1 MPVKPIRDLFSGH
14 SDVYEKYRPD
24 YPPSLYQAILQY
36 TPGRGKYWDCATGN
50 GQVARVLAGHFKQA
64 CATDI
69 SKNQLEKAPVM
80 ANLTYKVS
88 RAEDTGFEANTFDL
102 ITVAQAIHWF
112 DITAFLEEARRV
124 GRAGCT
130 LAVWGYGQVRFGG
143 VLDDHIEHFYR
154 EVVGPYWAGE
164 RAHIDSAYADIDFNL
179 NEEADLGNHRIEKAM
194 NLQSLR
200 GYLTSWS
207 SVQNYIRK
215 HGDNPVDP
223 FIETLGRHWK
233 GDAEKI
239 AVFPLFG
246 KMGRLGK

>member
-1 MPVKPIRDLFSGH
+1 MKPIRDLFSGH

-50 GQVARVLAGHFKQA
+50 GQVARELACHFKQA
-64 CATDI
+64 YATDI

-130 LAVWGYGQVRFGG
+130 LAVWGYGQIRFGG

-194 NLQSLR
+194 NLESLR

-215 HGDNPVDP
+215 QRHNPVDP

-233 GDAEKI
+233 GEAEKI

>member
-1 MPVKPIRDLFSGH
+1 
-14 SDVYEKYRPD
+14 
-24 YPPSLYQAILQY
+24 
-36 TPGRGKYWDCATGN
+36 
-50 GQVARVLAGHFKQA
+50 
-64 CATDI
+64 
-69 SKNQLEKAPVM
+69 
-80 ANLTYKVS
+80 
-88 RAEDTGFEANTFDL
+88 
-102 ITVAQAIHWF
+102 VAQAIHWF

-194 NLQSLR
+194 NLESLR